1 MKDLGVKIE
10 HGRYLSTKDLTL
22 NKMKSEGFEA
32 VFIGIGNPEP
42 KTIPIFDGLDESK
55 GYYTSKGF
63 LPQVARASKAG
74 KCSLFLWLN
83 LISPP
88 SNSPCLYRYVRL

>member
-74 KCSLFLWLN
+74 KCSLLLWLT

-88 SNSPCLYRYVRL
+88 SNSPCS

>member
-74 KCSLFLWLN
+74 KCSIAFKD
-83 LISPP
+83 
-88 SNSPCLYRYVRL
+88 YRVGSQNQL